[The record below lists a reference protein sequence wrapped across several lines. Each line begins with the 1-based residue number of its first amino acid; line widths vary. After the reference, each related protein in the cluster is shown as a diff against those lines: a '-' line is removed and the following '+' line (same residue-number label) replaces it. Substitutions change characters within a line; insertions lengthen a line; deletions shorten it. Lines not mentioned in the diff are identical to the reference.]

1 MPLAAILGMYLLLPG
16 PRAGTVASV
25 SVTTVS
31 QSTESQENQ
40 TSSSAPHDPST
51 PTPADQQNAPDQSGT
66 PAPTPT
72 SSCPDNSQPGTTAK
86 PDCKP
91 AESTAAKAK
100 KHHRIHK
107 TAAPAATPAESGPA
121 KKVVRNGGTEDPVVD
136 LSPRPNPQQASKQS
150 ENTRQLLAAS
160 DANLNKISERSLTAN
175 QKETLKQINSYME
188 QAKKALNDGD
198 VQRAYNLALKANL
211 LSAELA
217 GH

>member
-1 MPLAAILGMYLLLPG
+1 MPLAAIVGICLLLPW
-16 PRAGTVASV
+16 PPAAIVASV
-25 SVTTVS
+25 SEPTVW
-31 QSTESQENQ
+31 QSAESQENQ
-40 TSSSAPHDPST
+40 TSSSAPHDSSA
-51 PTPADQQNAPDQSGT
+51 PTPADQQKAPDQS
-66 PAPTPT
+66 TPT
-72 SSCPDNSQPGTTAK
+72 AAIPTSPCPDNSQAGTTAK
-86 PDCKP
+86 PNCKP
-91 AESTAAKAK
+91 AESPAGKAK

-107 TAAPAATPAESGPA
+107 TASPEATPAETGPP

-150 ENTRQLLAAS
+150 ENTKQLLAAS
-160 DANLNKISERSLTAN
+160 DANLNKISGRSLTAN
-175 QKETLKQINSYME
+175 QKETVKQINSYME